1 MLMLIFGLTLL
12 LYCMYVCDLQEDILK
27 QVTFVANRDE
37 YQIIENFV
45 SGIEVDVYK
54 RQGKRFV

>member
-1 MLMLIFGLTLL
+1 
-12 LYCMYVCDLQEDILK
+12 MYVCDLQEDILK

-45 SGIEVDVYK
+45 SGIEVKQEFISADDFELIKLCLEKLTSV
-54 RQGKRFV
+54 F